1 MHGVIVTF
9 TWRAW
14 DSDLSFT
21 GHRVSL
27 HLLLKLLLCF
37 LRAGQLKGFT
47 GIDDPYEEPENA
59 ELVIEAAAADGKLRR
74 PEGQAEQ
81 ILAYLREKGYLQVPP
96 TV

>member
-37 LRAGQLKGFT
+37 KCA
-47 GIDDPYEEPENA
+47 
-59 ELVIEAAAADGKLRR
+59 
-74 PEGQAEQ
+74 
-81 ILAYLREKGYLQVPP
+81 QVS
-96 TV
+96 